1 MRIAMAQISGRGDPE
16 ANRKLVADQ
25 IAHAAHGGAAMVV
38 FPESTLR
45 RGQAD
50 SGPPAPTAE
59 HLDGPFVSHLSELAR
74 RHNITVMAGMTE
86 RIDCERVRARNTIV
100 VVDDAGKLIG
110 SYRKIHLFD
119 ALGTVESDFIV
130 PGDGS
135 TLVFSLSEHVVGVA
149 TCYDLRFPELARV
162 LVDQGANVLIYPSA
176 WLEGPLKENHWD
188 VLLRARAI
196 ENVSWVIGVNQA
208 ESPNTGRSMAVD
220 PMGIVIAGLAEKPGL
235 EFVDVDAERTAS
247 ARQRNPSLDNR
258 RFGVHLLPTGL
269 RPRPRFDRERG

>member
-1 MRIAMAQISGRGDPE
+1 MRIAMAQISGSSDPA
-16 ANRKLVADQ
+16 ANRKVVAEQ
-25 IAHAAHGGAAMVV
+25 IAQAALGGAELVV

-45 RGQAD
+45 RSEAD
-50 SGPPAPTAE
+50 SEPPAPTAE
-59 HLDGPFVSHLSELAR
+59 RLDGLFVSHLSELAR

-100 VVDDAGKLIG
+100 VIDHVGKLIG

-119 ALGTVESDFIV
+119 ALGSVESAIIV

-135 TLVFSLSEHVVGVA
+135 TLVFSLGDHVVGVA

-162 LVDQGANVLIYPSA
+162 LVDQGANVLVYPSA
-176 WLEGPLKENHWD
+176 WLAGLLKEDHWQ

-208 ESPNTGRSMAVD
+208 EGPHTGRSMAVD
-220 PMGIVIAGLAEKPGL
+220 PMGIVIAGLTEKPGL

-247 ARQRNPSLDNR
+247 VRQRNPSLDNR
-258 RFGVHLLPTGL
+258 CFGVHLLPPEL
-269 RPRPRFDRERG
+269 RPRPRWPRT